1 MMNPKC
7 EMQITLSVQGE
18 GQESGTTVNV
28 NKYFIVQYK
37 DSIDGILSVQ
47 RTEIRKGSL

>member
-28 NKYFIVQYK
+28 NKYFIV
-37 DSIDGILSVQ
+37 
-47 RTEIRKGSL
+47 